1 MAVKYSSRGTA
12 WSGCRSVASRE
23 AAARISRFRR
33 PTSACEYF
41 AAITSPCSVM
51 RICLCTAPEG
61 CARMAPT
68 EVRRK
73 SAIDREMEVANLLA
87 ERDRLWLT
95 PEETA
100 ANEEAL
106 RSAML
111 TSLERETAASRARV

>member
-1 MAVKYSSRGTA
+1 
-12 WSGCRSVASRE
+12 
-23 AAARISRFRR
+23 
-33 PTSACEYF
+33 
-41 AAITSPCSVM
+41 
-51 RICLCTAPEG
+51 
-61 CARMAPT
+61 MAPT

-111 TSLERETAASRARV
+111 TSVRRM

>member
-1 MAVKYSSRGTA
+1 
-12 WSGCRSVASRE
+12 
-23 AAARISRFRR
+23 
-33 PTSACEYF
+33 
-41 AAITSPCSVM
+41 
-51 RICLCTAPEG
+51 
-61 CARMAPT
+61 MAPT

-111 TSLERETAASRARV
+111 TSLERETAASRARVSAWALVRRM